1 MVYDSK
7 FPVFQKNKQDPGVGS
22 IMFETLVSINKRPK
36 PFEYYTIKSLWNDE
50 HTSEQMLKYHLNPEI
65 DLSSRN
71 TRFIDRS
78 VEWIVSRFNV
88 GQGIQI
94 ADFGCGPGLYASRL
108 AQRHA
113 SVTGIDIS
121 KRSIRYAQNMAEKD
135 GQEIQYVN
143 QNYLEY
149 ETEDRFD
156 LIIMIMCDF
165 CALSPKQR
173 KVLLFK
179 FSELLRPNG
188 AVLLDVYSLEGF
200 SEREEQAVYEADLL
214 DGFWSPNKYYGFL
227 NTIKYEEEKVVL
239 DKYTIIESARMW
251 TVYNWLQY
259 FSPKSL
265 KKEFEE
271 AGFEV
276 QSYYANVAGAPFDE
290 TASEF
295 AVVGIKA

>member
-1 MVYDSK
+1 
-7 FPVFQKNKQDPGVGS
+7 
-22 IMFETLVSINKRPK
+22 MFETLESINERPK
-36 PFEYYTIKSLWNDE
+36 PFEYYTIESLWNDE
-50 HTSEQMLKYHLNPEI
+50 HTSEQMLKNHLNPEI

-71 TRFIDRS
+71 AGFIDWS
-78 VEWIVSRFNV
+78 VEWIMSRFNI
-88 GQGIQI
+88 GQGTQI
-94 ADFGCGPGLYASRL
+94 VDFGCGPGLYASRL
-108 AQRHA
+108 ARKHA

-135 GQEIQYVN
+135 GQNIQYVN

-179 FSELLRPNG
+179 FSELPRPNG
-188 AVLLDVYSLEGF
+188 AILLDVYSLEGF
-200 SEREEQAVYEADLL
+200 SEREEQAFYEADLL

-239 DKYTIIESARMW
+239 DKYTIIEPTRMW

-259 FSPKSL
+259 FTPDSIKI
-265 KKEFEE
+265 EFEE
-271 AGFEV
+271 NDIKIEK
-276 QSYYANVAGAPFDE
+276 YYSGVAGKEFRQE
-290 TASEF
+290 SLEF
-295 AVVGIKA
+295 AIVARKSH